1 VGNYFRVFR
10 YQDNHHDTVYE
21 YPKTNYM
28 TFGFGAAPKPYGW
41 SDLPRDILGEGIVLR
56 VGPNAST
63 VLVTDSLREIF
74 IGDYVELE

>member
-1 VGNYFRVFR
+1 
-10 YQDNHHDTVYE
+10 
-21 YPKTNYM
+21 
-28 TFGFGAAPKPYGW
+28 
-41 SDLPRDILGEGIVLR
+41 LGEGIVLR